1 MGVELDHESYARG
14 WERAIGTPL
23 PETMGAFGEFSAAI
37 AFGDVW
43 NRERLTV
50 RERRLIVLTV
60 AAMTGRDQALETH
73 LAASVRKAEL
83 DLDDLD
89 EIAITLA
96 AYAGMTVSTS
106 FALLARRVLAEVEA
120 AGGDDA

>member
-1 MGVELDHESYARG
+1 MGVELDHESFARG
-14 WERAIGTPL
+14 WERAIGTPV
-23 PETMGAFGEFSAAI
+23 PETMGAFGEFSAAV

-50 RERRLIVLTV
+50 RERRLVVLTV
-60 AAMTGRDQALETH
+60 AAMTARDEACATH
-73 LAASVRKAEL
+73 LAASIRKGEL

-96 AYAGMTVSTS
+96 AYAGMTIGTS
-106 FALLARRVLAEVEA
+106 FALLARRVLAEVDEEV
-120 AGGDDA
+120 G